1 MKKIER
7 NIKSLRNVLKIMEQ
21 LEDEIAGLDYYTTNQ
36 YFDKYLE
43 KEKNTISDVIEVMEN
58 MKNDEDLLEE
68 EEWKKWYQY

>member
-68 EEWKKWYQY
+68 EE